1 MVYFVAREVPW
12 WCCSYDALIVDANNQ
27 IAANF
32 RAAIQN
38 LQRRGLPRR
47 YPAPLAARAF
57 IQLSCPALALI
68 GFVLPICGREDS
80 VAAIYLVRDL
90 FFPFCATSGHFV
102 FLADKSKT
110 HPGGRSG
117 PRWGLKR
124 PLVFSG
130 EGWLPFACQNTR
142 HAPRRSQTDTMA
154 APCTPH
160 GKGRAVAP
168 PGLKPRAAEG
178 DTSRVTRSFRWSADQ
193 IRSSRFHAK
202 PLQLAA
208 HWCGLSQAR
217 VLG

>member
-1 MVYFVAREVPW
+1 MPW

-117 PRWGLKR
+117 PRWGPHPAPHTEKAGR
-124 PLVFSG
+124 
-130 EGWLPFACQNTR
+130 WR
-142 HAPRRSQTDTMA
+142 HPAF
-154 APCTPH
+154 
-160 GKGRAVAP
+160 
-168 PGLKPRAAEG
+168 KPRAAEG
-178 DTSRVTRSFRWSADQ
+178 DTSRVTRSFGWSADQ
-193 IRSSRFHAK
+193 IRSSWFHAK